1 MVKHLQTGIQLEILY
16 SISWNPDGKMK
27 TTLVIENKIDLIWD
41 ITTEHR
47 AERAKRKPGSLE

>member
-27 TTLVIENKIDLIWD
+27 TTFVIENKIDLIWD
-41 ITTEHR
+41 VTTQQG
-47 AERAKRKPGSLE
+47 AERAKGKPGGLE